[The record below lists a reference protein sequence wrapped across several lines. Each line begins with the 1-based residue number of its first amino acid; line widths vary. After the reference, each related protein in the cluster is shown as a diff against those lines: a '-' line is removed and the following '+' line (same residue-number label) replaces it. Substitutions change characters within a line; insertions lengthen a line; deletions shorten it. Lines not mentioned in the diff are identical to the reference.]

1 MRKKRT
7 QIQNIKEEN
16 EGKEEEEEEGKGEK
30 RRRGRK
36 EGKCCYL
43 KELLCR
49 KEERDE
55 CSPMW

>member
-43 KELLCR
+43 KELFCR